1 MAFIIIILRAIVIAI
16 QQAGLQTELV
26 EKLKDFELQDMQN
39 KTNSNAF
46 VIRGV
51 VIVIRHVVIVYND
64 DRCNFNNQAL

>member
-1 MAFIIIILRAIVIAI
+1 MAFIFIILRAIVVAI

-39 KTNSNAF
+39 KINSNAS

-51 VIVIRHVVIVYND
+51 VIVYDD

>member
-1 MAFIIIILRAIVIAI
+1 MAFIFIILRAIAVAI

-39 KTNSNAF
+39 KTNSNTS

-51 VIVIRHVVIVYND
+51 VIVIRGVVIVCDD
-64 DRCNFNNQAL
+64 DRCHFNNQAL